1 MMCYAPAMTEPSDPT
16 VAKSAAA
23 ARLAELVKRKRA
35 AGQAHGALNGKGTQS
50 EQAAASR
57 SASKSK
63 PALRK

>member
-1 MMCYAPAMTEPSDPT
+1 MTDSPDPADPKA
-16 VAKSAAA
+16 VAAV
-23 ARLAELVKRKRA
+23 RLAELVKRKQTRGA
-35 AGQAHGALNGKGTQS
+35 PHSALNGKGTQS